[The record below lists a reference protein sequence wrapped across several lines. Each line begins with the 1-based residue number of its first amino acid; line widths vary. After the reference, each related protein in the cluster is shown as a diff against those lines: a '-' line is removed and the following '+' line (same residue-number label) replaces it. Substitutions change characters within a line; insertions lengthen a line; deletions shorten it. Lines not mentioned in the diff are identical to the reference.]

1 MNPPKSF
8 SFSPVDSRR
17 LLLQSHLVNQK
28 LIPSSPTVSIR
39 LANFASS
46 MDSTIMLDH
55 AGDICLLQRVR
66 DEAGVSVLR
75 HAPDHGN
82 FHPESDWL
90 MAIAGGYAEN
100 LVV

>member
-1 MNPPKSF
+1 M
-8 SFSPVDSRR
+8 
-17 LLLQSHLVNQK
+17 
-28 LIPSSPTVSIR
+28 I
-39 LANFASS
+39 
-46 MDSTIMLDH
+46 DH
-55 AGDICLLQRVR
+55 VGDICLLQRVR

>member
-1 MNPPKSF
+1 
-8 SFSPVDSRR
+8 
-17 LLLQSHLVNQK
+17 
-28 LIPSSPTVSIR
+28 
-39 LANFASS
+39 

-55 AGDICLLQRVR
+55 AGDICLLQRLR
-66 DEAGVSVLR
+66 DEEGASVVR
-75 HAPDHGN
+75 HAPDHGD